1 MILLPSVGHLVS
13 LKILQE
19 NFALIIEWSKLLLS
33 HIIMWSYLIL
43 YLHVFFPCISAASSF
58 HSSVLVIQQR
68 LHVHLLNYLPLF
80 PMRYDLELFGK
91 CSTSLFAFVKENCQA
106 KLALNYSRHFHQLQ
120 QKTFFFFSINAS
132 LGQGLAGI
140 GKKKNFLFIFRF
152 IVKNTSVTS

>member
-43 YLHVFFPCISAASSF
+43 YLHVVFPCISAASSF

-91 CSTSLFAFVKENCQA
+91 CSTTLFAFVKENCQA
-106 KLALNYSRHFHQLQ
+106 KLALNYSRHSDIFISYNRKL
-120 QKTFFFFSINAS
+120 FFFLLMQAW
-132 LGQGLAGI
+132 G
-140 GKKKNFLFIFRF
+140 RD
-152 IVKNTSVTS
+152 